1 MEAWSFITSRLKN
14 LSLQYNH
21 QFVLSPFSCCSPGKF
36 KLWWLRG
43 KDGGRRDK
51 VAFLCELRVR
61 VRKYHLALT
70 IYLQVNINVSVLLS
84 QYCETSFLLTL
95 FFFWIANAPW
105 LTSFTCSCVKVMI
118 KGNSGICSP
127 VWKLLGVVG

>member
-70 IYLQVNINVSVLLS
+70 IYLQVNININVLLS

-95 FFFWIANAPW
+95 FFLDSKCPLANF
-105 LTSFTCSCVKVMI
+105 LHMLMCQGYDKRE
-118 KGNSGICSP
+118 
-127 VWKLLGVVG
+127 